1 VQRFFSFFLI
11 SIFLIIGI
19 TACGSGTCSSSST
32 SNQIKLGILPNGS
45 EVYLSSNNLPVT
57 ESTPQ
62 QTTIY
67 LVGGSSNESF
77 TLNFTSSQLPSV
89 NVVSAHKVADS
100 NGISVTP
107 NPCFIGTV
115 GSGLANSCTVEIS
128 VSNSTYP
135 GIYNVTPT
143 AVSTGGVSTVLSPI
157 TVLVSG
163 SIKPS
168 SKAITFFSLSGTTG
182 VITGSNISVTMPYG
196 TDVSSLIAT
205 YITTGSSVTVDGITQ
220 NNGVTTNNFSSPVI
234 YTVIAA
240 DGSTQNYTVNVTVAP
255 NSAESITA
263 FSLNGTAGVISETNI
278 TVTMPYGTD
287 VTALIATFTTTG
299 ESVTVGVTP
308 QISAVTPNNFT
319 NPVTYTV
326 HAANGSTQN
335 YLVNVTVASNSA
347 ESITAFS
354 LNGTV
359 GVISGTNIAV
369 IMPYGTDVTALI
381 ATFTTTGESV
391 TVGVTPQISAV
402 TPNNFTNP
410 VTYTVHA
417 ANGST
422 QNYLVTATVASAKW
436 AYFPNSGA
444 GALGAYTLCSV
455 SSTDGSL
462 TNCNTQD
469 PVGGGL
475 TAPHGMAIKNNYAYF
490 AGFNDNSYTKC
501 SIDASNGILSNC
513 SSVTPATPGA
523 LNGPYSL
530 AINGNYAYFPNSGD
544 NSYTQC
550 LISTSDGRLS
560 GCNSSL
566 LSGLNSPLALAFN
579 NGYAYFTN
587 FSYPAGSYTQCNVSS
602 SDGSLSGCNTVT
614 PAAPGDLSM
623 PFAVAFNSGYA
634 YFANF
639 SSYYTQCGVSS
650 SDGTLSGCNGV
661 VPLAPGA
668 LNNPVG
674 VAFNGDYAYFTNL
687 TGNSYTQCSV
697 NPSDGSLSGCNTV
710 IPSGVG
716 ALSSPYGVAFH

>member
-1 VQRFFSFFLI
+1 MQRFFSLFLI

-32 SNQIKLGILPNGS
+32 SNQIKLGTLPNGS
-45 EVYLSSNNLPVT
+45 EVYLASNNLPVT

-89 NVVSAHKVADS
+89 DVVTTHKVADS
-100 NGISVTP
+100 NGILVTP

-115 GSGLANSCTVEIS
+115 GSGLANSCTVAIS
-128 VSNSTYP
+128 VSNNTYP

-143 AVSTGGVSTVLSPI
+143 AVSTGGVSTVLSPSA
-157 TVLVSG
+157 VLVSG
-163 SIKPS
+163 SRKRS
-168 SKAITFFSLSGTTG
+168 SKAITFFSLSGTNG

-240 DGSTQNYTVNVTVAP
+240 DGSTQNYTVNVTVA
-255 NSAESITA
+255 
-263 FSLNGTAGVISETNI
+263 
-278 TVTMPYGTD
+278 
-287 VTALIATFTTTG
+287 
-299 ESVTVGVTP
+299 
-308 QISAVTPNNFT
+308 
-319 NPVTYTV
+319 
-326 HAANGSTQN
+326 
-335 YLVNVTVASNSA
+335 SNSA

-369 IMPYGTDVTALI
+369 TMPYGTDVTALI

-550 LISTSDGRLS
+550 LISASDGSLS

-587 FSYPAGSYTQCNVSS
+587 FSYPAGTYTQCNVSS
-602 SDGSLSGCNTVT
+602 SDGSLYGCNTVT

-639 SSYYTQCGVSS
+639 SSYYTQCSVSS

-716 ALSSPYGVAFH
+716 ALSSPYGVVFH